1 MDNAANIEDIY
12 PLSPLQQGLLF
23 HSLYEPGS
31 GIYVEQLGWALE
43 GTFHADAFEQAWQF
57 AVARHP
63 ALRTAFAWEG
73 LEEPVQVVHCNAAPV
88 LDRLDWTHIPIDDH
102 EQRLDEF
109 LELDRQHGF
118 DLSVAPLM
126 RLTLVERV
134 PGRRFFIWSHHHLLL
149 DGWSVPLVL
158 REVFGHYVASCQG
171 QTLDLAPVPPFRNY
185 IQWLSEQ
192 DSASAETYWRNLLRG
207 FTAPTPLG
215 SAANRTAAASPHY
228 GARSHFLPET
238 LAESLRAFGRTHRL
252 TLNTLVQGAWALLL
266 SRYSGQADV
275 VWGYTVSGRPPE
287 LPGVEEMVG
296 LFINTLPARVA
307 VDRDMPV
314 VEWLRALQD
323 AQMTGRQF
331 QHIPLAK
338 IRGWSEIPSAQP
350 LFESILGF
358 ENYPLP
364 EMSAAK
370 EAAVDPGEAD
380 FRLYP
385 LRSHSQTNFP
395 LSLIVMPGSPIEIR
409 LLYQGDRFD
418 EAAID
423 RLAGHF
429 RTLLENLCTS
439 PDSQVIGKLSLLS
452 SEERRQLVAV
462 FAQGEHRPP
471 WDSPAYRRI
480 EDYAAKQPNALA
492 LTAATTGAAAG
503 EALTYGEL
511 NRRANRLAHYLR
523 KRDIGPDSLVAL
535 FTTRTPEMVIAQL
548 AVAKA
553 GGAFLSIDP
562 AYPPARIAFCIE
574 DAGIHML
581 LAEHALSARLQAMPV
596 GPEKIILI
604 DALPAE
610 VDTQPDHN
618 PPCTV
623 AAKNL
628 AYVVYTSGST
638 GTPKGVEITHGGL
651 ANLADWHISSYAVVP
666 EDRMSQIASQAFDAS
681 VWEIWPCLAAGA
693 SLHIVDDAMRT
704 SPAALI
710 GWLAEQKITLS
721 FIPTPLVELMFNET
735 WPQQLPLRALLTGG
749 DRLRHAP
756 PPTLPCPLIN
766 HYGPTESTVVAT
778 FGVVSPSMSQGGQA
792 GLPAIGRPISNTRTY
807 ILDENLEPVPIG
819 IAGELYIGGV
829 SLARGYRH
837 RPELTRERFIA
848 DPFCNMPSARLY
860 RTGDL
865 ACFHEDKTIAFLG
878 RLDNQVKINAHRIEL
893 GEIEA
898 IMADHPLVES
908 AAVMAHESAAG
919 KSRLVAYAVPDS
931 RLLKSVPAAS
941 ENRQVG
947 YWQTLYD
954 QVYRESDTGGHA
966 VFNIAGWNSSYTGL
980 PFSEEEMK
988 EWVEGTVGRIAT
1000 LKPSRILEIGCG
1012 SGMLLYRLAPL
1023 CEQYFATDFSAAALA
1038 LIKRG
1043 LGRLDIANVTLSQ
1056 RVADD
1061 FEGLS
1066 PGFFDVV
1073 ILNSVIQYFPSMAY
1087 LLRVIEGALGATAA
1101 GGTVFIGDIRSLPLL
1116 DAFHASVEFANAA
1129 PSMPL
1134 QRLQQKV
1141 RSRVAQ
1147 EQELAIDPELFQ
1159 VLAQRLPRISHA
1171 ETPLRRGRFRNEMTA
1186 FRYDALLRLDQ
1197 LPDNSGS
1204 PGRPAQSMDWHD
1216 RPLSLGALERMLVDE
1231 APESIEI
1238 SGITNARTAEAA
1250 RLHCTLF
1257 RDNASGKVG
1266 DLRSTLRSQVAE
1278 SVDPESCWAL
1288 AEAAAY
1294 DCRIRWTPGAAD
1306 GRFDMLLAQP
1316 GIDADFNRQSRS
1328 LPSGTVDLT
1337 RYCNNPL
1344 GLAATQELA
1353 RQLRAHLLERLP
1365 DYMVPA
1371 AIVVLPGWPLTPNG
1385 KIDHSALPA
1394 AEHAERDRE
1403 QGYRAPLSFR
1413 EKLLAAI
1420 WGEVLGIDRVGLDDN
1435 FFELGGDS
1443 ILSIQI
1449 VARAS
1454 EQGLKITPK
1463 QIFEEKTLG
1472 RLAEAA
1478 GMVTGKAEGRL
1489 EEKDVPAGEI
1499 PLTPIQAWFFERDL
1513 PDAEHFNQALLL
1525 ELEVPL
1531 APEVLERAIKILAER
1546 HDVLR
1551 MRFRRRDS
1559 GWVPMLAAPD
1569 ETIAFSVEPSDDL
1582 EKRCAAAQASLDLEN
1597 GPLVRLVL
1605 FQGQGTAEP
1614 LRLLLV
1620 MHHLIVDAVS
1630 WRILLEELG
1639 TACLQLQSGRP
1650 VRLPLP
1656 TTSYARWA
1664 ASLSALAHSP
1674 QIGMHLAVFG
1684 SIGSARVS
1692 SLPHDFEG
1700 GRNLEGS
1707 AVRVTVSLVPEKTR
1721 ILTADLP
1728 RIWHVPFHDALI
1740 AALAQALGGWTGSNV
1755 QLMDIEG
1762 HGREELDSDVNLSRT
1777 VGWFTAICPVLIDI
1791 GAPGKPID
1799 RLVQIHEQL
1808 SGSPGLPG
1816 RTLAFGLLRYLAEA
1830 DYRQVMA
1837 ALPRPQVIFNF
1848 MGQSRQGS
1856 SAGSL
1861 WRPAAQPIGPSRSP
1875 RQPRSHLIELNAEII
1890 DGALSAEFTYASD
1903 CHMPATIASL
1913 AARFHAALEALVAE
1927 CHRAPRA
1934 YRPSDFPETGLSQAE
1949 LDQALAEL
1957 GVAQVTQES
1966 ER

>member
-57 AVARHP
+57 VVSRHP
-63 ALRTAFAWEG
+63 ALRTVFAWEG
-73 LEEPVQVVHCNAAPV
+73 LEEPVQVVYCSAAPV
-88 LDRLDWTHIPIDDH
+88 LDRLDWTHLPIDDH
-102 EQRLDEF
+102 ERRLDEF

-126 RLTLVERV
+126 RLTLVERA
-134 PGRRFFIWSHHHLLL
+134 PHRRFFIWSHHHLLL

-171 QTLDLAPVPPFRNY
+171 HTLDLAPVPPFRSY

-192 DSASAETYWRNLLRG
+192 DSANAENYWRNLLRG
-207 FTAPTPLG
+207 FNASTPLG
-215 SAANRTAAASPHY
+215 STANHAVSANPHY

-238 LAESLRAFGRTHRL
+238 LAESLRTFGRTHRL

-338 IRGWSEIPSAQP
+338 IRGWSEISSGQP

-364 EMSAAK
+364 EMGAAR
-370 EAAVDPGEAD
+370 EAAADPGQAD

-385 LRSHSQTNFP
+385 LRSHSRTNFP

-409 LLYQGDRFD
+409 LLYQGDRFG

-439 PDSQVIGKLSLLS
+439 PASLAIGKLSLLS
-452 SEERRQLVAV
+452 SEERHQLVTV
-462 FAQGEHRPP
+462 FAHGERRPP
-471 WDSPAYRRI
+471 WDSPVYRRI
-480 EDYAAKQPNALA
+480 EDYAGKQPNALA
-492 LTAATTGAAAG
+492 ITAAGQM
-503 EALTYGEL
+503 LTYGEI

-523 KRDIGPDSLVAL
+523 KRDIGPDTLVAL

-548 AVAKA
+548 AISKA

-562 AYPPARIAFCIE
+562 AYPAARVAFCIE
-574 DAGIHML
+574 DAGVHAL
-581 LAEHALSARLQAMPV
+581 LAERALSSRLQAMPV
-596 GPEKIILI
+596 SAEKIILI

-610 VDTQPDHN
+610 VDAQPDHN
-618 PPCTV
+618 PSCRVT
-623 AAKNL
+623 AENL

-638 GTPKGVEITHGGL
+638 GVPKGVEITHGGL
-651 ANLADWHISSYAVVP
+651 ANLADWHISNYAMMP

-693 SLHIVDDAMRT
+693 SLHIMDDATRA
-704 SPAALI
+704 SPTALI

-721 FIPTPLVELMFNET
+721 FVPTPLAELMFNET
-735 WPQQLPLRALLTGG
+735 WPEQLPLRALLTGG
-749 DRLRHAP
+749 DRLRRAP

-778 FGVVSPSMSQGGQA
+778 FGAVSPSIGQTGQA
-792 GLPAIGRPISNTRTY
+792 GLPDIGRPITNTRIY
-807 ILDENLEPVPIG
+807 ILDQNLEPVPIG
-819 IAGELYIGGV
+819 IAGELHIGGD

-837 RPELTRERFIA
+837 RPEWTRERFVA
-848 DPFCNMPSARLY
+848 DPFCSTPPARLY
-860 RTGDL
+860 CTGDL
-865 ACFHEDKTIAFLG
+865 ACFREDGTIAFLG
-878 RLDNQVKINAHRIEL
+878 RLDNQVKINGHRIEL

-898 IMADHPLVES
+898 VLADHPLVES
-908 AAVMAHESAAG
+908 TAVMAREG
-919 KSRLVAYAVPDS
+919 TTGRSRLVAYVVPDS

-954 QVYRESDTGGHA
+954 QVYQESDTRSSHA
-966 VFNIAGWNSSYTGL
+966 AFNIAGWNSSYTGL

-988 EWVEGTVGRIAT
+988 EWVEGTVKRIAA
-1000 LKPSRILEIGCG
+1000 LKPRRILEIGCG

-1023 CEQYFATDFSAAALA
+1023 CQQYFATDFSAAALA
-1038 LIKRG
+1038 LIERG
-1043 LGRLDIANVTLSQ
+1043 LGRVDMANVTLSQ
-1056 RVADD
+1056 RTADD
-1061 FEGLS
+1061 FEGLP

-1073 ILNSVIQYFPSMAY
+1073 ILNSVIQYFPGMAY
-1087 LLRVIEGALGATAA
+1087 LLRVIEGALGVTTA

-1116 DAFHASVEFANAA
+1116 DAFHASVEFANTA
-1129 PSMPL
+1129 PSVSL
-1134 QRLQQKV
+1134 QRLQQKI

-1147 EQELAIDPELFQ
+1147 EQELVIDPELFQ
-1159 VLAQRLPRISHA
+1159 VLAQRLPRIGHA
-1171 ETPLRRGRFRNEMTA
+1171 ETPLRRGRFHNEMIA
-1186 FRYDALLRLDQ
+1186 FRYDALLQLDR
-1197 LPDNSGS
+1197 PPGNSGS
-1204 PGRPAQSMDWHD
+1204 PGRPARSMDWRD
-1216 RPLSLGALERMLVDE
+1216 QPLLPGTLERILAEE

-1238 SGITNARTAEAA
+1238 SGMANARTAEAA
-1250 RLHCTLF
+1250 RLHYALF

-1266 DLRSTLRSQVAE
+1266 DLRNILRDQVAE
-1278 SVDPESCWAL
+1278 SVDPESCWTL
-1288 AEAAAY
+1288 AEAAGY

-1306 GRFDMLLAQP
+1306 GRFDMLLTRP
-1316 GIDADFNRQSRS
+1316 GIEADFNQWPRS
-1328 LPSGTVDLT
+1328 APSGTAELT

-1344 GLAATQELA
+1344 GLAVTQELV
-1353 RQLRAHLLERLP
+1353 RQLKTHLLERLP
-1365 DYMVPA
+1365 DYMAPT

-1420 WGEVLGIDRVGLDDN
+1420 WREVLGIDRVGIDDN

-1463 QIFEEKTLG
+1463 QIFEEKTLERVAVVAG
-1472 RLAEAA
+1472 VAA
-1478 GMVTGKAEGRL
+1478 GKTEDRL
-1489 EEKDVPAGEI
+1489 EEKNVPAGEI
-1499 PLTPIQAWFFERDL
+1499 PLTPIQSWFFERDL
-1513 PDAEHFNQALLL
+1513 PDAGHFNQALLL
-1525 ELEVPL
+1525 ELDVLL
-1531 APEVLERAIKILAER
+1531 APGLLGQAIKIMAER
-1546 HDVLR
+1546 HDALR

-1559 GWVPMLAAPD
+1559 GWSPVLAASG
-1569 ETIAFSVEPSDDL
+1569 ETIAFSVEPASNL
-1582 EKRCAAAQASLDLEN
+1582 EKRCAAAQESLDLEN

-1605 FQGQGTAEP
+1605 FQNSGEP
-1614 LRLLLV
+1614 SRLLLV

-1630 WRILLEELG
+1630 WRIILGELG

-1650 VRLPLP
+1650 VCLPMP

-1674 QIGMHLAVFG
+1674 QIRMHLAAFR
-1684 SIGSARVS
+1684 SIS
-1692 SLPHDFEG
+1692 STKVAPLPRDFEG
-1700 GRNLEGS
+1700 SRNLEGS
-1707 AVRVTVSLVPEKTR
+1707 AVRITVSLAPEKTR
-1721 ILTADLP
+1721 ILTTDLP
-1728 RIWHVPFHDALI
+1728 RTWHVPIHDALI
-1740 AALAQALGGWTGSNV
+1740 AALAQALGGWTGNSL

-1762 HGREELDSDVNLSRT
+1762 HGREDLDSEVDLTRT
-1777 VGWFTAICPVLIDI
+1777 VGWFTTICPVLIDI
-1791 GAPGKPID
+1791 GAPCKPID
-1799 RLVQIHEQL
+1799 RLVRIHEQL
-1808 SGSPGLPG
+1808 SGLPG
-1816 RTLAFGLLRYLAEA
+1816 WPRRTLAFGLLRYLA
-1830 DYRQVMA
+1830 DTDCQQVMA
-1837 ALPRPQVIFNF
+1837 ALPRPEVIFNF
-1848 MGQSRQGS
+1848 MGQSRQGP

-1861 WRPAAQPIGPSRSP
+1861 WHPATQSSGPSRSP

-1890 DGALSAEFTYASD
+1890 DGALSAEFTYAAD

-1913 AARFHAALEALVAE
+1913 AARFHAVLEALAVE
-1927 CHRAPRA
+1927 CRHAPRA
-1934 YRPSDFPETGLSQAE
+1934 YHPSDFPETGLSQAE

-1957 GVAQVTQES
+1957 GIAQ
-1966 ER
+1966 ERE